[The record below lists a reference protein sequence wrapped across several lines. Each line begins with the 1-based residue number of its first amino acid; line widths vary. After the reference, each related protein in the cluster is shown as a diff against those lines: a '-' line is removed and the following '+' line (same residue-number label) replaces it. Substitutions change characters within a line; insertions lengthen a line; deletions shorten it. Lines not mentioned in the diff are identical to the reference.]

1 MGYTFKKAERQNS
14 KVLIGLY
21 AESGCGK
28 TMSSLMLARGLV
40 GDNGKIAMIDTE
52 QGRGELYA
60 DVITG
65 GYDTMQ
71 MQSPFTPQN
80 YIGAIDAAE
89 NAGYDALVIDSASHE
104 WEGIGGVLDMAA
116 QNEERTKKAGLH
128 NWKTPKLEHQKF
140 MQRLLASN
148 MHIIVNLRAKHKSRQ
163 VRDDRGKTQVVKDDF
178 ASPIQAEDFI
188 FEMTAHMEILQNHCI
203 RITKCSHPELLKC
216 FADGK
221 PITYQ
226 TGLNIAQWC
235 ASGVKTEQPQPKQK
249 ENAPESNG
257 DDLIALCKK
266 IKAAILAT
274 DDNVILDSVWH
285 DYSADLENIKS
296 QNLSYY
302 NTLEAEY
309 KKQSESFVF

>member
-1 MGYTFKKAERQNS
+1 MGYKFKKAERQNS

-21 AESGCGK
+21 GESGCGK

-40 GDNGKIAMIDTE
+40 GENGKIAMIDTE

-71 MQSPFTPQN
+71 MQAPFSPQN

-89 NAGYDALVIDSASHE
+89 QAGYDAIVIDSASHE

-148 MHIIVNLRAKHKSRQ
+148 MHLIVNLRAKYKSRQ
-163 VRDDRGKTQVVKDDF
+163 VYEKGKSKVVKDDF

-203 RITKCSHPELLKC
+203 RITKCSHPELVKC
-216 FADGK
+216 FENGK
-221 PITYQ
+221 AITYQ
-226 TGLNIAQWC
+226 TGVNIADWC
-235 ASGVKTEQPQPKQK
+235 ASGSKPDPKKEAEKPQNQ
-249 ENAPESNG
+249 
-257 DDLIALCKK
+257 DLINLCKAIKSEILDASDAIILDDVWSSRQSDLDK
-266 IKAAILAT
+266 IK
-274 DDNVILDSVWH
+274 S
-285 DYSADLENIKS
+285 ENE
-296 QNLSYY
+296 QYY
-302 NTLEAEY
+302 NMLNDEY
-309 KKQSESFVF
+309 GAKEKSFVF